1 MFRYLFGSSTTFL
14 TMSISLISLQISK
27 LSRIVMVG
35 RTRCQ
40 IWRSKGQLK
49 SPVLDKFLS
58 WHRIKLTALYNSS
71 TLMSPNS
78 LFTIVNRMFKT
89 ECSMTLSI
97 FKSGTFFEEIRS
109 WKIKSK
115 QNSDFDKIAGK
126 FENPHFSSRFFFYN
140 LFSLFS
146 LYSQKN
152 ENTCDTLK
160 NTCKA
165 FDNRENRPITL
176 VLKLWLKNTWTR
188 SSKAFGS
195 IEILWKKWFGQ
206 QVSVS
211 YIFQFIFYT

>member
-126 FENPHFSSRFFFYN
+126 FENPHFSSRFFFTTSSPCSPYTR
-140 LFSLFS
+140 
-146 LYSQKN
+146 KRM
-152 ENTCDTLK
+152 K
-160 NTCKA
+160 
-165 FDNRENRPITL
+165 TL
-176 VLKLWLKNTWTR
+176 VTLLKTPAKHLTIEKIGPLHLCWSFDWRTLELVLPRHLVASKSFEKND
-188 SSKAFGS
+188 SGSK
-195 IEILWKKWFGQ
+195 
-206 QVSVS
+206 SV
-211 YIFQFIFYT
+211 